1 MDNGNIGLESDAM
14 EKVVWRLLELESED
28 NEERRYTPLGNPTSQ
43 LILIMPYKG
52 TTTPLGSSEP

>member
-14 EKVVWRLLELESED
+14 EKVVWRLLKSED

-43 LILIMPYKG
+43 LILIMPYKR
-52 TTTPLGSSEP
+52 TTTSFRNSEP